1 MLREYGRQ
9 IVRAWMT
16 LDVLLSAAVFLALL
30 AHPSLRRI
38 EATHI
43 SQALTGSVIA
53 AGLLASLGWPLL
65 LNRAGVYRWS
75 RRQPISELLTRLA
88 LANGVGALILSTFA
102 FALAVPIAPV
112 FPLLV
117 AAAMF
122 IVQASIRVPVFFLLR
137 SIRRRGKNF
146 RNVLIIGAG
155 PRAREAKDTIER
167 HPEWGL
173 RIIGY
178 VDDGESNFV
187 PCVPDDHI
195 HKLIDLRML
204 LRDETVD
211 EVLVACPRRMLD
223 ALDRVVNECALI
235 GVPVTL
241 LTDLFGVEL
250 PPPRVGHFDR
260 RGTLSYAPVH
270 HNELALA
277 IKRGVDIAGAAVGLM
292 LATPVIAAAAAAIKL
307 TSPGPVL
314 FHQVRCGVNGRR
326 FMMPKL
332 RTMVVDAEALQDQ
345 LEHLN
350 EMDGPVFKMKDDPRV
365 TTVGHFLR
373 RSSIDE
379 LPQLWSV
386 LVGDMSLVGPRPPIP
401 SEVVQYQGSERRRLS
416 MRPGLTCLWQVS
428 GRNDVQFDEWMR
440 LDLEYIDTWSMS
452 QDMRILLRT
461 VPQVLFA
468 RGSS

>member
-9 IVRAWMT
+9 IVRAWMS
-16 LDVLLSAAVFLALL
+16 LDVILSAAVFLALL
-30 AHPSLRRI
+30 AHPSLRRFDSFPD
-38 EATHI
+38 T
-43 SQALTGSVIA
+43 LTGSVLVVGA
-53 AGLLASLGWPLL
+53 LASLGWPLL
-65 LNRAGVYRWS
+65 LNRAGVYRWN
-75 RRQPISELLTRLA
+75 RRQPMSELLARLA
-88 LANGVGALILSTFA
+88 LANAVGALVLSTAA
-102 FALAVPIAPV
+102 FALAIPVAPI
-112 FPLLV
+112 FPLLL
-117 AAAMF
+117 AAVMF
-122 IVQASIRVPVFFLLR
+122 CLQASIRVPVFFLLR
-137 SIRRRGKNF
+137 SIRRRGRNF

-155 PRAREAKDTIER
+155 PRAREAKETIER

-178 VDDGESNFV
+178 VDDGEGNFV
-187 PCVPDDHI
+187 PSVPHDQI
-195 HKLIDLRML
+195 HKLIDLPKL
-204 LRDETVD
+204 LREETVD
-211 EVLVACPRRMLD
+211 ETLVACPRRMLES
-223 ALDRVVNECALI
+223 LDCVVNECALI

-270 HNELALA
+270 HNDFALAMKRGLDIVGAGIGLALA
-277 IKRGVDIAGAAVGLM
+277 APFLGV
-292 LATPVIAAAAAAIKL
+292 AAAAIKL

-332 RTMVVDAEALQDQ
+332 RTMVVDAEALQPQ
-345 LEHLN
+345 LAHLN
-350 EMDGPVFKMKDDPRV
+350 EMDGPVFKIKDDPRV
-365 TTVGHFLR
+365 TPIGRFLR
-373 RSSIDE
+373 KWSIDE
-379 LPQLWSV
+379 LPQFWSV

-452 QDMRILLRT
+452 QDFRILLRT
-461 VPQVLFA
+461 LPQVLFA